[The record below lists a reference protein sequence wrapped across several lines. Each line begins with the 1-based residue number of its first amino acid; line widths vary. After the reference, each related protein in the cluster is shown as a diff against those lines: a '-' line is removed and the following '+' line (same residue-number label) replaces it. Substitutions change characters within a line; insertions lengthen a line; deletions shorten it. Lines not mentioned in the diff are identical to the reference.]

1 MIYLYYN
8 ATTTIDKE
16 VYHAM
21 LPYLESEFGIPS
33 NSYELGQLAKFA
45 VENARKQV
53 SELLGAKSSEILF
66 TSCGSESNNA
76 VIKGVAYTYR
86 NKGKHIITSCIE
98 HPSIMKPLSF
108 LKKNGFNVTYLPVN
122 RQGSVNPQD
131 LRNAICEETILVSI
145 MHSNNEVGTLQ
156 PISELGEICK
166 EQDVLFHTDASQS
179 IGKVKID
186 VSRLPV
192 DFLTLAGHKLYAPKG
207 IGALF
212 IRDGV
217 EIESFL
223 HGASQENGRRA
234 GTENV
239 PYIVALGEAAAKAKI
254 HLDQNDLMPK
264 RDYFYENLLEAF
276 GSNIHLNGDAVHRLP
291 NTLNISFLG
300 KNGAQI
306 LAALPELCAST
317 GSACHSGSK
326 TISPVLA
333 AMGVEE
339 EIALGAIRFSVG
351 RYTTKQEIDTV
362 VNMLKEHF
370 C

>member
-1 MIYLYYN
+1 MIYLDYN
-8 ATTTIDKE
+8 ATTPIDKE

-21 LPYLESEFGIPS
+21 LPYLESEFGNPS

-76 VIKGVAYTYR
+76 IIKGVAYTYR
-86 NKGKHIITSCIE
+86 SKGKHIITSCIE
-98 HPSIMKPLSF
+98 HPSIMEPLSF
-108 LKKNGFNVTYLPVN
+108 LKKNGYNVTYLPVN

-156 PISELGEICK
+156 PISELGEICR
-166 EQDVLFHTDASQS
+166 EQGVLFHTDASQS
-179 IGKVKID
+179 IGKVEID

-217 EIESFL
+217 VMESFL
-223 HGASQENGRRA
+223 HGASRRTA
-234 GTENV
+234 GV
-239 PYIVALGEAAAKAKI
+239 PVRKMCLILWLWEK
-254 HLDQNDLMPK
+254 L
-264 RDYFYENLLEAF
+264 
-276 GSNIHLNGDAVHRLP
+276 RLRQR
-291 NTLNISFLG
+291 NTWI
-300 KNGAQI
+300 KMI
-306 LAALPELCAST
+306 
-317 GSACHSGSK
+317 
-326 TISPVLA
+326 
-333 AMGVEE
+333 
-339 EIALGAIRFSVG
+339 
-351 RYTTKQEIDTV
+351 
-362 VNMLKEHF
+362 
-370 C
+370 